1 MPGYFPRQ
9 SIAWKRDEAAA
20 FRALT
25 LSAVEFGVLT
35 GVVLRL
41 ARALALARGPVGSS
55 GFVAGAYVA
64 YMIVGT
70 LILLAATAAYLAN
83 YPTRRWIWRAPYF
96 ALMEVVGEMT
106 TSALLLSLHRER
118 WGSARADW
126 SDLPAMAMSTLVL
139 NLTIVCFFAAL
150 LAGVVHVV
158 RTTLLRREQR
168 EAAAVSAP
176 HEGSGQ

>member
-9 SIAWKRDEAAA
+9 SIAWKRNEAAA

-55 GFVAGAYVA
+55 PFIAGAYLA
-64 YMIVGT
+64 YVVVGT
-70 LILLAATAAYLAN
+70 LVLLAATAAYLAN

-96 ALMEVVGEMT
+96 AAMEVVGEMA
-106 TSALLLSLHRER
+106 TSALLLALQRER

-126 SDLPAMAMSTLVL
+126 SDLPAMASSTFVL
-139 NLTIVCFFAAL
+139 RLAIVCLFAAL
-150 LAGVVHVV
+150 LAGVVQVV

-168 EAAAVSAP
+168 EAVVAST
-176 HEGSGQ
+176 HEGPGQ

>member
-41 ARALALARGPVGSS
+41 ARALTLAREPVGSS
-55 GFVAGAYVA
+55 GFIAGAYVA
-64 YMIVGT
+64 YVIIGT
-70 LILLAATAAYLAN
+70 LVLLAATAAYLAN
-83 YPTRRWIWRAPYF
+83 YPARRWIWRAPYF
-96 ALMEVVGEMT
+96 AVMEVVGEMT
-106 TSALLLSLHRER
+106 TSALLLALQRER

-126 SDLPAMAMSTLVL
+126 GDWPAMASSTLVL
-139 NLTIVCFFAAL
+139 NLAIVCLFAAL
-150 LAGVVHVV
+150 LAGVVQVA
-158 RTTLLRREQR
+158 RTVLLRREQR
-168 EAAAVSAP
+168 VAVVGSP
-176 HEGSGQ
+176 HEGPRQ